1 MDHHR
6 GRDRG
11 AGDRAALSGIDQ
23 APDRRRRRW
32 YNPATTA
39 IVVEIPHQGLAARV
53 CAQGGVDEHG
63 RGSFPNPAFWL
74 SNDDGPAV
82 PEGDGGLEAGQ
93 IDARAPGRFIFQTG
107 SAPTRQS
114 T

>member
-6 GRDRG
+6 GGDRG

-23 APDRRRRRW
+23 APDRRRRCRH
-32 YNPATTA
+32 NPAATA
-39 IVVEIPHQGLAARV
+39 AVVQIPHQGLAARV

-63 RGSFPNPAFWL
+63 HGSFSDPAFWL

-82 PEGDGGLEAGQ
+82 PEGNGGLEAGQ
-93 IDARAPGRFIFQTG
+93 IDARTPGGFIFQAR
-107 SAPTRQS
+107 SATARQGA
-114 T
+114 